1 MFCTCFL
8 QTVFCTPSM
17 NTRKRGNV
25 MYTSL
30 SGEIITKNEERGARS
45 SHVRVSVT
53 SGIANSFVVLGKD
66 IHVNFAVKKLIL
78 LISYVST
85 KYTYF
90 H

>member
-1 MFCTCFL
+1 
-8 QTVFCTPSM
+8 M
-17 NTRKRGNV
+17 NTRKKGNV

-53 SGIANSFVVLGKD
+53 SGIANSFVILSNN
-66 IHVNFAVKKLIL
+66 IHVNFAVKIIPL
-78 LISYVST
+78 LIPYVST
-85 KYTYF
+85 KYMYF

>member
-1 MFCTCFL
+1 
-8 QTVFCTPSM
+8 M

-25 MYTSL
+25 MYTSF

-53 SGIANSFVVLGKD
+53 SGIANSFVVLSND
-66 IHVNFAVKKLIL
+66 IHVNFAVKIITLWIP
-78 LISYVST
+78 YVST
-85 KYTYF
+85 KYMYF